1 MKNERMMYIKLIQAK
16 LLELSN
22 YVQALQENDSDNS
35 ELIFEIYAKNLILIA
50 DVCEATME
58 SNELINYTDME
69 IKN

>member
-1 MKNERMMYIKLIQAK
+1 MNKKMLYIKLIQAK

-22 YVQALQENDSDNS
+22 YVQALQENDPDNS
-35 ELIFEIYAKNLILIA
+35 ELIFEIYAKNLILVA